1 MIRPMLA
8 AMFCCSAVCAQSV
21 QVHRDPPADAAT
33 PYTESLSN
41 YERRTLLGFDL
52 YIHNDLIE
60 QQPALLARV
69 LLQLEHDLDMIDAAL
84 ADPQMDILRRSPVWI
99 ELQGAIVPGGMSG
112 RGMCFHPSADWL
124 TSHGLLAEKQNG
136 IEIIRAADFP
146 SWRKNQPWMTFHEF
160 AHAYHLHLSHSN
172 KDIAE
177 AYQAAKDAGLYEAVA
192 YNASPDGKPKR
203 AYALNNPI
211 EYFAELSEAYF
222 GLNNFYPFTRSQL
235 KSHDPAGFALVE
247 RLWALSA
254 DELAQYEASP

>member
-8 AMFCCSAVCAQSV
+8 MLLCCSVAIAQDAPAD
-21 QVHRDPPADAAT
+21 RDSIADAAA

-41 YERRTLLGFDL
+41 YDRRTLLGFDL

-60 QQPALLARV
+60 QQPRLLGRV
-69 LLQLEHDLDMIDAAL
+69 LLQLEHDLDMIGAAL
-84 ADPQMDILRRSPVWI
+84 AEPQMQILRRSPVWI
-99 ELQGAIVPGGMSG
+99 ELQGATVPGGMSG

-160 AHAYHLHLSHSN
+160 AHAYHLHLSHDN
-172 KDIAE
+172 QEVAA
-177 AYQAAKDAGLYEAVA
+177 AYQAAKDAGLYDAVA
-192 YNASPDGKPKR
+192 YNASPEGEPQQ
-203 AYALNNPI
+203 AYAINNPV

-222 GLNNFYPFTRSQL
+222 GLNDFYPFTCRQL
-235 KSHDPAGFALVE
+235 EAHDPVGYAMIE
-247 RLWALSA
+247 RLWGLSA
-254 DELAQYEASP
+254 AQLAEYEASP